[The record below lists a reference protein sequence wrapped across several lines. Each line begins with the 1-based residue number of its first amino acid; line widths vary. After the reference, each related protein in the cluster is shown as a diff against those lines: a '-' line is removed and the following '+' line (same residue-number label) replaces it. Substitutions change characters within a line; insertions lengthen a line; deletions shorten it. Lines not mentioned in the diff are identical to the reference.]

1 MTQQVKSPTKMDQG
15 AYLWLALM
23 ALSGLFATGKWTIA
37 VAVWL
42 APVFALR
49 FLRGQKAGRGY
60 FLVFLASY
68 LPGTLAWYGLA
79 PFPMPIYPLFMVI
92 NILFGTLPYL
102 FDRLLTPRL
111 QKSGYPSFLVTLVY
125 PLAVTAAEYVLMT
138 GGPMGSFGAQA
149 YTQYDIAVLTQLV
162 SVTGLWGIT
171 FLIAWF
177 ASIVNWVWEEE
188 FNWGKSR
195 TGIMVYGS
203 ILLLVVLYGSVRLL
217 TAPDATETVQVAS
230 FTAAEIDMR
239 QMNDL
244 LASDN
249 NAFRAETISIH
260 ERYLAQTTQLADEGA
275 KIIFWPELAGIGLA
289 EDVEALIEQGQ
300 AIARQEGIYLA
311 MPVFIFHP
319 DSERTAENKLFMADP
334 NGEIVLEHV
343 KFGGNILEGTEPG
356 DGILQIVD
364 TPYGKITA
372 VICWDTDFP
381 ETIIQAGRHN
391 VDILLS
397 PAHVWP
403 EVAEIHAEMSAFRAI
418 ENGLTVIQQAEQG
431 LSIATGPYGE
441 LLATADHFKNER
453 VMQVNVPIVGTTTIY
468 PQIGNI
474 IGQLSLVGF
483 VLILL
488 WVIAVSLFRRMT
500 QKGKTI

>member
-1 MTQQVKSPTKMDQG
+1 MTEQVNTTAQVDRW
-15 AYLWLALM
+15 AYLWLALT
-23 ALSGLFATGKWTIA
+23 ALLGLFATGKWTIA
-37 VAVWL
+37 AAVWL

-60 FLVFLASY
+60 MLLFVASY
-68 LPGTLAWYGLA
+68 LPATLAWYGLA
-79 PFPMPIYPLFMVI
+79 PFPMPIYPFFMVI

-102 FDRLLTPRL
+102 FDRLLVPRL
-111 QKSGYPSFLVTLVY
+111 QKNGGSSFLATLVY
-125 PLAVTAAEYVLMT
+125 PLAATAVEFLLMT

-149 YTQYDIAVLTQLV
+149 YTQYDVGVLVQLV
-162 SVTGLWGIT
+162 SITGLWGVS

-177 ASIVNWVWEEE
+177 ASLVNWAWEEA
-188 FNWGKSR
+188 FDWGKIR
-195 TGIMVYGS
+195 RGVALYAS
-203 ILLLVVLYGSVRLL
+203 ILLLVALYGSLRLL
-217 TAPDATETVQVAS
+217 TAPDVTETVQVAS
-230 FTAAEIDMR
+230 FTVAEIDMR

-249 NAFRAETISIH
+249 NAFRAETVSIH
-260 ERYLAQTTQLADEGA
+260 ERYLEQTVQVARDGA
-275 KIIFWPELAGIGLA
+275 KIVFWPELAGIGVA
-289 EDVEALIEQGQ
+289 EDVEGLISDGQ
-300 AIARQEGIYLA
+300 AIAAQEGIYLA

-319 DSERTAENKLFMADP
+319 DSERPAENKLFMADP

-356 DGILQIVD
+356 DGILHSVE
-364 TPYGKITA
+364 TPYGKVSA

-381 ETIIQAGRHN
+381 ETIIQAGRDE

-431 LSIATGPYGE
+431 LSIATDPYGR

-453 VMQVNVPIVGTTTIY
+453 VMQVNVPTAGTTTIY

-474 IGQLSLVGF
+474 VGQLSLIGF
-483 VLILL
+483 ILIAL
-488 WVIAVSLFRRMT
+488 WALVASRFRNT
-500 QKGKTI
+500 SQTAEGD

>member
-1 MTQQVKSPTKMDQG
+1 
-15 AYLWLALM
+15 
-23 ALSGLFATGKWTIA
+23 
-37 VAVWL
+37 
-42 APVFALR
+42 
-49 FLRGQKAGRGY
+49 
-60 FLVFLASY
+60 
-68 LPGTLAWYGLA
+68 
-79 PFPMPIYPLFMVI
+79 
-92 NILFGTLPYL
+92 
-102 FDRLLTPRL
+102 
-111 QKSGYPSFLVTLVY
+111 
-125 PLAVTAAEYVLMT
+125 
-138 GGPMGSFGAQA
+138 MGSFGAQA
-149 YTQYDIAVLTQLV
+149 YTQYDIGILTQLV
-162 SVTGLWGIT
+162 SITGLWGIS

-177 ASIVNWVWEEE
+177 ASIVNWAWEEE
-188 FNWGKSR
+188 FNREKIR
-195 TGIMVYGS
+195 TGVVLYGS
-203 ILLLVVLYGSVRLL
+203 LLLLVVLYGSVRLL

-230 FTAAEIDMR
+230 FTVAEIDMR

-260 ERYLAQTTQLADEGA
+260 ERYLAQTSQLADEGA

-289 EDVEALIEQGQ
+289 EDVETLIEQGQ

-319 DSERTAENKLFMADP
+319 DSERPAENKLFMADP

-356 DGILQIVD
+356 DGILQIVE

-381 ETIIQAGRHN
+381 EIIIQAGLN
-391 VDILLS
+391 DVDILLS

-441 LLATADHFKNER
+441 LLATADHFQNER
-453 VMQVNVPIVGTTTIY
+453 VMQVDVPIAGTATIY

-474 IGQLSLVGF
+474 IGQLSLVGS
-483 VLILL
+483 VLVLL
-488 WVIAVSLFRRMT
+488 WVIATTLFRRLT
-500 QKGKTI
+500 QKDKVI